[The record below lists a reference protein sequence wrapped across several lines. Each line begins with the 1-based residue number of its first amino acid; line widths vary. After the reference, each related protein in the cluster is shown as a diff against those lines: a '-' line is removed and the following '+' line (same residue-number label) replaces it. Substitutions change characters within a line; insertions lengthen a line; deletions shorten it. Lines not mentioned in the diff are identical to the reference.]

1 MTTKLSF
8 IFIFMIMSRSV
19 SRPRPSV
26 ERRADS
32 AKSTFPIILLWG
44 AGVLMELELEAEA
57 EAAEAEAEAEAEAAR
72 DDSSSMIERNVAWM
86 AFFTIDWVDSLPPFI
101 NES

>member
-1 MTTKLSF
+1 
-8 IFIFMIMSRSV
+8 MIMSRSV

-44 AGVLMELELEAEA
+44 AGVLMELELELEAEAEA

>member
-1 MTTKLSF
+1 
-8 IFIFMIMSRSV
+8 MSRSV

-86 AFFTIDWVDSLPPFI
+86 AFFTIDWVDSLPPSI

>member
-1 MTTKLSF
+1 
-8 IFIFMIMSRSV
+8 MSRSV

-44 AGVLMELELEAEA
+44 AGVLMELELELEAEA